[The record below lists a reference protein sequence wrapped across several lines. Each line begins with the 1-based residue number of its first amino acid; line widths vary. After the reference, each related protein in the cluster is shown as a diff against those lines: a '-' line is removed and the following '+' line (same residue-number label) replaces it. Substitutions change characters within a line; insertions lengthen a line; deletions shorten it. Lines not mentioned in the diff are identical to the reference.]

1 MRAVAAD
8 ALRLSISEQILVVR
22 DGFLC
27 QGRLKWVKSDMKII
41 YAPAEKFFFFKFVH

>member
-22 DGFLC
+22 DGFL
-27 QGRLKWVKSDMKII
+27 LKWVKSDMKII
-41 YAPAEKFFFFKFVH
+41 YAPAEKFFFLNLYIRL